1 MVALLTIPN
10 RKRAANSGV
19 KPRLHLGT
27 LLSMT
32 TESNAKK
39 KKKKK
44 SPKNKTKT
52 KQQQQQ
58 QQQSAC
64 KNDQCPHSV
73 LFEWHLV
80 NT

>member
-39 KKKKK
+39 VKIKITKKQ
-44 SPKNKTKT
+44 NKDKTTTTTTTTK
-52 KQQQQQ
+52 
-58 QQQSAC
+58 C
-64 KNDQCPHSV
+64 
-73 LFEWHLV
+73 L
-80 NT
+80 